1 MIRVGL
7 ARCRPG
13 YDGISAPWGP
23 GKSYPELERLFG
35 DRSAEGAVNEVYG
48 AVRAALFGLGLD
60 ATRFGTPDWNPI
72 GALVGSGKR
81 IVLKPNLIRHWNPAA
96 L

>member
-13 YDGISAPWGP
+13 YDGIAAPWGP

-35 DRSAEGAVNEVYG
+35 DRSAEGAPNEVYG

-60 ATRFGTPDWNPI
+60 AARAAGISKDTWKRAEEGQFVQDVKLARI
-72 GALVGSGKR
+72 DGALG
-81 IVLKPNLIRHWNPAA
+81 
-96 L
+96 